1 MASIL
6 IAEDSSVIQNLIK
19 KVLSQASN
27 EFEFKTVK
35 NGKSLISE
43 AEKKTYDIL
52 LVDINI
58 PQVNGIDCVKEIRKN
73 VSKKLPIIAIT
84 GNADNLS
91 LEEYRK
97 LGFTD
102 LLEKPLNFDLL
113 VQKVKK
119 HLS

>member
-1 MASIL
+1 MTSIL

-19 KVLSQASN
+19 KVLSQASDDMK
-27 EFEFKTVK
+27 FKTVK
-35 NGKSLISE
+35 NGQSLLNE
-43 AEKKTYDIL
+43 ANKKTYDLL

-58 PQVNGIDCVKEIRKN
+58 PQVNGIDCVKEIRQN

-102 LLEKPLNFDLL
+102 LVEKPLNFDLL
-113 VQKVKK
+113 VQKVKT
-119 HLS
+119 HLT